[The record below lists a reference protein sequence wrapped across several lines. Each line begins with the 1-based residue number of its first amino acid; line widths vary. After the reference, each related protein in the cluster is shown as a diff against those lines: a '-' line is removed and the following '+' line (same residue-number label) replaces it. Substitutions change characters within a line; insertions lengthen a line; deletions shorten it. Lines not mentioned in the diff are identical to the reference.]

1 MAISLGMIA
10 AQYGCEL
17 FGDPDVEVTHV
28 ATLASADSEAISFLS
43 NRAYTDQL
51 NGTQAAAVIL
61 RSDHVEACPTAA
73 LVAPDPY
80 LVYTHVAR
88 ALHPLPDVTSGIH
101 ATASI
106 ANDSQV
112 PDSCQIDAGAVVGAG
127 VVLGERVYVG
137 PNTVIDPGAR
147 LGSDTRLLAGV
158 AICHG
163 VIIGERCLI
172 HPGAVIGSD
181 GFGNAREQTGAWT
194 KIPQLGTVVMGD
206 DVEVGANTTID
217 RGAIEDTVIANGVR
231 LDNQIQVA
239 HNVHIGEHTAVAALT
254 GISGST
260 HIGARCMIGGQVGFS
275 GHIQVVDDVVIAAG
289 TGVVRSLMQPGMY
302 GGGSNLVQ
310 KARDWRRNLIR
321 LTQLDSMAKRISA
334 LEARNAKVTTDD

>member
-17 FGDPDVEVTHV
+17 YGDPDVQVTNV
-28 ATLASADSEAISFLS
+28 ATLAAADSEAISFLS

-51 NGTQAAAVIL
+51 NGTRAAAVIL

-73 LVAPDPY
+73 LVAADPY

-88 ALHPLPDVTSGIH
+88 ALHPPPEVAPGIH
-101 ATASI
+101 GTASI
-106 ANDSQV
+106 ANDSEV
-112 PDSCQIDAGAVVGAG
+112 PESCQIDAGAVIGSG
-127 VVLGERVYVG
+127 VILGERVCVG
-137 PNTVIDPGAR
+137 PNTVIDPGVR
-147 LGSDTRLLAGV
+147 LGSDTRLLSGV
-158 AICHG
+158 VICHG

-181 GFGNAREQTGAWT
+181 GFGNAREQTGAWI
-194 KIPQLGTVVMGD
+194 KIPQLGTVVVGD
-206 DVEVGANTTID
+206 DVEIGANTTID
-217 RGAIEDTVIANGVR
+217 RGAIEDTVIADGVR

-260 HIGARCMIGGQVGFS
+260 RIGARCMIGGQVGFS

-334 LEARNAKVTTDD
+334 LEARTEKATSDD